1 MGSMKFNWF
10 YLLIATVFGAMLWIS
25 QRFFTGSAHSSVGIT
40 FARPYEVNVE
50 KQAQVKKV
58 AVVTGQQVKA
68 GDLLIELTST
78 DLQMEI
84 DKLSNQIKTL
94 RSEQLE
100 KAKLAIS
107 ETAYAKAEVNV
118 TLEELNTEIKE
129 KESELRLNEELTVAA
144 GGAKSATP
152 GPLQELI
159 ESLKQQRERQEEALT
174 IKLKDIQIRNET
186 EQIIMT
192 NQVNLLE
199 RELEMLLEQKK
210 NLNKYASSAGVV
222 ETVFVKG
229 GEEVDAYTV
238 LLTVNPDHPTSVI
251 GYLVG
256 RKDEL
261 PLGAEVRIRS
271 YDDRTVQA
279 KGKVIGY
286 GSMMP
291 LPDILQKST
300 AVKAFGQEVFIEMD
314 GNNRFA
320 AGEKVLIR

>member
-1 MGSMKFNWF
+1 MKWNWF
-10 YLLIATVFGAMLWIS
+10 YLFVAAAFGFMLWIS
-25 QRFFTGSAHSSVGIT
+25 QHFFAGSAHSSVGVT

-58 AVVTGQQVKA
+58 SVVTGQQVKA
-68 GDLLIELTST
+68 GDLLIELTSSE
-78 DLQMEI
+78 LQMEI
-84 DKLSNQIKTL
+84 DKLGNQIKTL
-94 RSEQLE
+94 RSEQME

-118 TLEELNTEIKE
+118 ILEELNTKIKE
-129 KESELRLNEELTVAA
+129 KESELKLNQELTIAT
-144 GGAKSATP
+144 GGAKQSAP

-159 ESLKQQRERQEEALT
+159 ASLKQQRERQEEALA
-174 IKLKDIQIRNET
+174 IKLKDIQIRNEAG
-186 EQIIMT
+186 QMIMT
-192 NQVNLLE
+192 NQSNLLE
-199 RELEMLLEQKK
+199 RELEMLQVQKK
-210 NLNKYASSAGVV
+210 NLNKYASAPGVV
-222 ETVFVKG
+222 ETVFVKE

-261 PLGAEVRIRS
+261 PMGAEVHIRA

-279 KGKVIGY
+279 TGKVIGY

-291 LPDILQKST
+291 LPEILQKST
-300 AVKAFGQEVFIEMD
+300 AVKAFGQEVFIEMERD
-314 GNNRFA
+314 NHFA